1 MTDKKKVLF
10 IDDEPINL
18 QLFAINFSR
27 KYHVLTALSGSQ
39 AIEVLTHEPEVVAA
53 VCDMKMP
60 VMDGIEFVTIAK
72 NRFPLVKY
80 IILTGSGLTPEI
92 SRAIEDG
99 RIYKYFCKP
108 FGTTEIETCLENL

>member
-18 QLFAINFSR
+18 QLFAMNFSR
-27 KYHVLTALSGSQ
+27 KYHVLTALSGAQ
-39 AIEVLTHEPEVVAA
+39 AIDILAQEPEVVAA

-60 VMDGIEFVTIAK
+60 VMDGMEFVVLAK
-72 NRFPLVKY
+72 ERFPLVKY
-80 IILTGSGLTPEI
+80 IMLTGSGLTSEI
-92 SRAIEDG
+92 SQAIEDG

-108 FGTTEIETCLENL
+108 FGTTEIGACLENL